1 MNPATNR
8 LTGWWEQRL
17 GGVDL
22 LEQAVADHRHP
33 RAQGHGLDL
42 VVGDV
47 HDGGGQLLV
56 QPGQLGPHLDPQL
69 GVEVGQRLV
78 HQEGL
83 GLADH
88 GPADG
93 HPLALAA
100 GQVGRLAGQVVEQGE
115 DLGDPADLL
124 GHHRLGAGPQLFQ
137 DRRELV
143 AALLLRAGAA
153 GLLQV
158 HAGAEHGSRV
168 RQHHHPHLVVRDRGR
183 QVVPQ
188 LPV

>member
-1 MNPATNR
+1 VAAELELVAGDGGLDQVHGRRADEPGHEQVDR
-8 LTGWWEQRL
+8 VVEQRL

-22 LEQAVADHRHP
+22 LEDAVADHRHP
-33 RAQGHGLDL
+33 RPQGHRLDL

-47 HDGGGQLLV
+47 DDRGAELLV

-100 GQVGRLAGQVVEQGE
+100 GQVGRLAGQVVEQGQ
-115 DLGDPADLL
+115 DLGGPAT
-124 GHHRLGAGPQLFQ
+124 
-137 DRRELV
+137 
-143 AALLLRAGAA
+143 RA
-153 GLLQV
+153 
-158 HAGAEHGSRV
+158 
-168 RQHHHPHLVVRDRGR
+168 
-183 QVVPQ
+183 
-188 LPV
+188 